1 MYIWVKLIN
10 DKGRRLKF
18 SGFPL
23 IGVGAHH
30 YSREDITQADYSF
43 QLTPKPQIYLNI
55 DYKQMGVG
63 GYNSWSLNAHPV
75 EEYRVHN
82 EPMSYTYRI
91 EPVE

>member
-1 MYIWVKLIN
+1 
-10 DKGRRLKF
+10 
-18 SGFPL
+18 L
-23 IGVGAHH
+23 IGFGAHH
-30 YSREDITQADYSF
+30 YTKEEIDRAEYSF
-43 QLTPKPQIYLNI
+43 QLVRHPQVYLNI

-63 GYNSWSLNAHPV
+63 GYNSWSQHAHPV